1 MDNYQRALNGPDAV
15 ALLSALRQG
24 ELTVE
29 QLERSHLARLDQ
41 VQPQVNG
48 ATQIF
53 RDDALAR
60 ARQLDATG
68 DRSLPLFGRRF
79 ERR

>member
-1 MDNYQRALNGPDAV
+1 MGNYQRELNGPDAV
-15 ALLSALRQG
+15 ALLAALRQG

-29 QLERSHLARLDQ
+29 QLVRSQLARLDQ

-53 RDDALAR
+53 RD
-60 ARQLDATG
+60 Q
-68 DRSLPLFGRRF
+68 DRKSVV
-79 ERR
+79 